1 MVGYEEI
8 IRQRLE
14 ALVRWRGMEER
25 EKMIGLRPMRKR
37 RAVTRRNRLRN
48 SSNVTFSSTWSCGA
62 VQNGTNI
69 ETSVLGM
76 VFKGK
81 AKELVSK
88 ELDKKVFLLY
98 WNSLVRKF
106 FEQKKGKRLLFDF
119 IISD

>member
-48 SSNVTFSSTWSCGA
+48 SSNVTFFSTWSWA
-62 VQNGTNI
+62 MQNGTNI
-69 ETSVLGM
+69 ETSV
-76 VFKGK
+76 
-81 AKELVSK
+81 
-88 ELDKKVFLLY
+88 
-98 WNSLVRKF
+98 VRD
-106 FEQKKGKRLLFDF
+106 GV
-119 IISD
+119 

>member
-81 AKELVSK
+81 AI

>member
-1 MVGYEEI
+1 MEQTSRRV
-8 IRQRLE
+8 LE
-14 ALVRWRGMEER
+14 
-25 EKMIGLRPMRKR
+25 
-37 RAVTRRNRLRN
+37 
-48 SSNVTFSSTWSCGA
+48 
-62 VQNGTNI
+62 
-69 ETSVLGM
+69 M

-106 FEQKKGKRLLFDF
+106 FEPKKGKRLLFDF

>member
-1 MVGYEEI
+1 
-8 IRQRLE
+8 
-14 ALVRWRGMEER
+14 
-25 EKMIGLRPMRKR
+25 
-37 RAVTRRNRLRN
+37 
-48 SSNVTFSSTWSCGA
+48 
-62 VQNGTNI
+62 
-69 ETSVLGM
+69 M

-106 FEQKKGKRLLFDF
+106 FEPKKGKRLLFDF

>member
-37 RAVTRRNRLRN
+37 RTVTRRNRLRN
-48 SSNVTFSSTWSCGA
+48 SSNVTFSSTWSWA

-69 ETSVLGM
+69 ETSV
-76 VFKGK
+76 
-81 AKELVSK
+81 
-88 ELDKKVFLLY
+88 
-98 WNSLVRKF
+98 VRD
-106 FEQKKGKRLLFDF
+106 GV
-119 IISD
+119 